1 VDGSRKMVR
10 TKLWQ
15 VYSRERRKRP
25 GDGWSIEDDVPDA
38 LVVGDGGE
46 RLRRCLAIF
55 VRVTQRLRP
64 AIAVPNLSTARLGAL
79 TVVSRLTNFHSLEAI
94 SVDFRRIQKAA
105 HGPSLCISHGLT

>member
-1 VDGSRKMVR
+1 M
-10 TKLWQ
+10 
-15 VYSRERRKRP
+15 
-25 GDGWSIEDDVPDA
+25 PDA

-55 VRVTQRLRP
+55 VRVTNDHGPQLPSR
-64 AIAVPNLSTARLGAL
+64 ILSTARLGVGAL